1 MPPARNMHATA
12 LILGTRGII
21 VSGSSGVGKTSLA
34 LHLVERFT
42 AGGRFARLVSD
53 DQVFLENRNGRLVC
67 HAPAAIAGLVEV
79 RGYGPTPVATE
90 RSCVVDLFVRLAE
103 GAAPRLPERAFG
115 TIEGCRI
122 DALTLAARDAPGAAN
137 AILAHLGLGP
147 FTA

>member
-12 LILGTRGII
+12 LVLGTRGVI
-21 VSGSSGVGKTSLA
+21 VSGASGLGKTSLA
-34 LHLVERFT
+34 LHLVERFAT
-42 AGGRFARLVSD
+42 AGRFARIVSD

-67 HAPAAIAGLVEV
+67 HAPAAIAGRVEV

-122 DALTLAARDAPGAAN
+122 EALTLAARDAPGAAN